1 VDKKEENVN
10 SEQLKTE
17 AKAAVR
23 KAITDAMK
31 IGMTQPEIIEVLE
44 SAIGVLR
51 SGDMR

>member
-1 VDKKEENVN
+1 MITAETQ
-10 SEQLKTE
+10 SEDLKTE

-23 KAITDAMK
+23 ASIVAAMK
-31 IGMTQPEIIEVLE
+31 FGMTPEEIIEVLE